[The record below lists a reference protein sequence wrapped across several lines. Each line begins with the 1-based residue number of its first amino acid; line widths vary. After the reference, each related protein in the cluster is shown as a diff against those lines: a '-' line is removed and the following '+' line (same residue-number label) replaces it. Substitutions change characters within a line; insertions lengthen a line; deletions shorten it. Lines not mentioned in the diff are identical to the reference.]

1 MQSVDVER
9 GSKEAEQLET
19 PRFSVPEGWARWV
32 VVVLAV
38 AFSSFQLYT
47 AAFGVLE
54 QFLQRSIHV
63 AFAFALIALTY
74 RAGWLGR
81 PASRRA
87 GVLDWLLLVAGVFA
101 ALHVVLAYK
110 RLMNR
115 IAYVDPLQPIDLVAS
130 LLLVL
135 VTLEMCRRVIGGG
148 LSLVAAVFIVYG
160 LFGNAI
166 PGTFGHPGMS
176 PEEFLETMYLS
187 GEGIFGIPIGVS
199 ATYVFVF
206 VLFGAF
212 IMRLGLM
219 NLFVDLSMAVA
230 GSTAGGPAKVAIIC
244 SALFGTIS
252 GSGIANAITTG
263 SFTVPLMKQV
273 GYRAHFAAGV
283 ESAASMGG
291 NIMPPIMGAA
301 AFIMAD
307 FLGVPYVQVAL
318 AAFVP
323 AVLYFVGI
331 GTMVH
336 YEALKRGL
344 ARLPRD
350 QLPSARASLR
360 ARGHLLIPVIGLVYF
375 LVDGWSVMFAGVVG
389 IALSFLVSF
398 LRAETRITPRRLVEI
413 LEWSAL
419 TALPVVAACAVVG
432 IIIGV
437 IAQTGL
443 GVKITS
449 LILSFA
455 AGNLFLTL
463 AMAMAA
469 SLVLGLG
476 LPTTPTY
483 IITAAL
489 TAPALIQFGVPP
501 IAAHLFVF
509 YFGILA
515 DITPPTAIAPFAVA
529 SIANADPNRTC
540 FAACMLA
547 LSGFIV
553 PFVFAFEPAMLDPLL
568 SKPDT
573 TLWAF
578 LTVSASAFV
587 GIAML
592 SAALIGW
599 LRTSATVVERLML
612 FAGAMLLIFPG
623 AITDLTGLALGA
635 LVFAVQGRRLRTA
648 AQPDPASRS
657 SP

>member
-1 MQSVDVER
+1 MRTIDVES
-9 GSKEAEQLET
+9 GAKQAERLET
-19 PRFSVPEGWARWV
+19 PRFSIPEGWERWIV
-32 VVVLAV
+32 RMVAV
-38 AFSSFQLYT
+38 AFSAFQFYT
-47 AAFGVLE
+47 AAFGVFE
-54 QFLQRSIHV
+54 QFLQRGVHV
-63 AFAFALIALTY
+63 AFGFALIALTY
-74 RAGWLGR
+74 RTTL
-81 PASRRA
+81 ASRTGSRRVGA
-87 GVLDWLLLVAGVFA
+87 LDWLLLAASVFS
-101 ALHVVLAYK
+101 ALHVVFDYD

-115 IAYVDPLQPIDLVAS
+115 IAYVDPLQPTDLFAS
-130 LLLVL
+130 FLLVL
-135 VTLEMCRRVIGGG
+135 VTLEACRRVVGGA
-148 LSLVAAVFIVYG
+148 LSLVAILFILYG
-160 LFGNAI
+160 LFGHVI
-166 PGTFGHPGMS
+166 PGSFGHPGIS

-206 VLFGAF
+206 VLFGGF
-212 IMRLGLM
+212 VMRLGLM
-219 NLFVDLSMAVA
+219 NLFVDLSMAAA
-230 GSTAGGPAKVAIIC
+230 GSTAGGPAKVAILC

-307 FLGVPYVQVAL
+307 FLGVPYVEVAL

-344 ARLPRD
+344 ARLPRE
-350 QLPSARASLR
+350 QLPSASAALR
-360 ARGHLLIPVIGLVYF
+360 ARGHLLIPVVGLVYF
-375 LVDGWSVMFAGVVG
+375 LLDGWSVMFAGVVG
-389 IALSFLVSF
+389 ILLSIAVSF
-398 LRAETRITPRRLVEI
+398 LRAETRITPKRLIEI

-437 IAQTGL
+437 VAQTGL
-443 GVKITS
+443 GVKIAS
-449 LILSFA
+449 AILSFA

-463 AMAMAA
+463 VFAMAA

-489 TAPALIQFGVPP
+489 TAPALIQFGLPP

-540 FAACMLA
+540 IAACMLA

-553 PFVFAFEPAMLDPLL
+553 PFVFAYEPAMLDPLL
-568 SKPDT
+568 VRPGSS
-573 TLWAF
+573 LLAF
-578 LTVSASAFV
+578 LSVSASALL
-587 GIAML
+587 GIIML

-599 LRTSATVVERLML
+599 LKVEASMVERIML
-612 FAGAMLLIFPG
+612 FVGAVLLIFPG
-623 AITDLTGLALGA
+623 LLTDLAGAGLGA
-635 LVFAVQGRRLRTA
+635 LVLGFQIRRRRVA
-648 AQPDPASRS
+648 AQSAASRS